1 MRRALPAI
9 GIAALLV
16 LLSQGI
22 HGALF
27 GGAVAGR
34 EIQRAP
40 AVVAAI
46 SLVVLLRGPAALP
59 AAAGWALPGAAV
71 AFAWRLAFATPGQD
85 GWLPP
90 EGTSWPSALAEA
102 GWLAAIAVMAW
113 RGLPRAWAGPL
124 VAGVVATTRIGAY
137 GLALVPLTFE
147 DTVAEAALVGLDI
160 LAGLAAGLGLLL
172 LAGWALAILCR
183 IPAPRIAPGR
193 VLAMLAAAAAI
204 RHMLAL

>member
-40 AVVAAI
+40 AVVVAI

-59 AAAGWALPGAAV
+59 AAAGWALLGAAV
-71 AFAWRLAFATPGQD
+71 AVAWRMTFGTPGED
-85 GWLPP
+85 GWLPS
-90 EGTSWPSALAEA
+90 EDVSWPSILAEA
-102 GWLAAIAVMAW
+102 GWLSAIAVMAW
-113 RGLPRAWAGPL
+113 RGLPPAWAGPL

-137 GLALVPLTFE
+137 GLALAPLVFE
-147 DTVAEAALVGLDI
+147 DTLRDALLVGINI
-160 LAGLAAGLGLLL
+160 LAGFAAGLVLLL
-172 LAGWALAILCR
+172 LAGWALAILSR
-183 IPAPRIAPGR
+183 FPATRIAPGR
-193 VLAMLAAAAAI
+193 VLAALAATAAI
-204 RHMLAL
+204 GHMLRL